1 MIVCRKEQVHSLP
14 SALGI
19 HQFLSLVTLA
29 CQRPLQFCSAQNQV
43 CILGITAFPYQ
54 LLEEVW
60 PLQRHLCPYRRVP
73 LTPAP
78 HPDGFTFTRP
88 FPLPQPFVY
97 FIALI
102 TVHNHIT
109 YFLLS
114 CFQAV
119 PLHMHTCLKLPRS
132 QGSHLSCL
140 LLCHQHLSQG

>member
-1 MIVCRKEQVHSLP
+1 MIVCRKEQVHSSSQCSGDPSIPFTGHSYVPEATTVLLCP
-14 SALGI
+14 ESAL
-19 HQFLSLVTLA
+19 HSWHNCFPLSTFRGNVTSA
-29 CQRPLQFCSAQNQV
+29 KTPL
-43 CILGITAFPYQ
+43 
-54 LLEEVW
+54 
-60 PLQRHLCPYRRVP
+60 PYRRVP

-78 HPDGFTFTRP
+78 HPDGFAFTRP

-119 PLHMHTCLKLPRS
+119 PLHMHTCL
-132 QGSHLSCL
+132 
-140 LLCHQHLSQG
+140 